1 MRNDRRRRHTRWAEE
16 QKRKRWLRL
25 KIAVAVTAI
34 AAVAVVAMTGVTQ
47 YKKVQTLGSGMEAE
61 TQETEEIATDG
72 TEILTGTETAQ
83 ETETSTEDTEN
94 QETVTAEAGGV
105 TGRVIILDAGHG
117 GKDQGC
123 AYGEV
128 LEKDIN
134 LEIVLLL
141 RQRLEDAGFTV
152 IMTRDDDTFVYL
164 NRRVEAAENADADAF
179 VSIHVDSYT
188 DDESVQGLTVHY
200 ETGADGGM
208 EFADSIHSAL
218 SEAGIT
224 KVRSLME
231 SDLYVL
237 RNTTM
242 PATLVEVGFLT
253 NSTDRTNLLSETFQ
267 EELADSICSGIIAYF
282 SENGDNS

>member
-1 MRNDRRRRHTRWAEE
+1 
-16 QKRKRWLRL
+16 
-25 KIAVAVTAI
+25 VTVI
-34 AAVAVVAMTGVTQ
+34 AAVAVVATVGIMQ
-47 YKKVQTLGSGMEAE
+47 NKNVQTLGSGMEAE

-72 TEILTGTETAQ
+72 TETLTGTETGQ
-83 ETETSTEDTEN
+83 ETAMSTEDTENTEN

-123 AYGEV
+123 AYGDV

-200 ETGADGGM
+200 ETGAAGGQ
-208 EFADSIHSAL
+208 EFADSIHTAISD
-218 SEAGIT
+218 AGIT
-224 KVRSLME
+224 KVRNLME

-253 NSTDRTNLLSETFQ
+253 NSTDRENLQTETFQ

-282 SENGDNS
+282 SENGNNS

>member
-1 MRNDRRRRHTRWAEE
+1 M
-16 QKRKRWLRL
+16 
-25 KIAVAVTAI
+25 AVI
-34 AAVAVVAMTGVTQ
+34 AVVAVLATVGIMQ
-47 YKKVQTLGSGMEAE
+47 NKKVQTLGSGMEAE
-61 TQETEEIATDG
+61 TQETEESAQDG

-83 ETETSTEDTEN
+83 ETEMSTEDTEN

-105 TGRVIILDAGHG
+105 TGRVIIIDAGHG

-123 AYGEV
+123 AYGDV

-141 RQRLEDAGFTV
+141 RQRLEEAGFTV

-200 ETGADGGM
+200 ETGAAGGQ
-208 EFADSIHSAL
+208 EFADSIRTAISD
-218 SEAGIT
+218 AGIT
-224 KVRSLME
+224 KVRNLME

-253 NSTDRTNLLSETFQ
+253 NSTDRENLQTETFQ

-282 SENGDNS
+282 SENGNNS